1 MARVSYKTVNEHST
15 PREMVECLRG
25 AMEGSLNIGGTATLN
40 GTETIIN
47 DTRIGGQSV
56 LQFQAINAAGAA
68 IVPTIWVKSRGKFTA
83 TLDHAAA
90 TTLQVEYV
98 VLG

>member
-15 PREMVECLRG
+15 PREVVECLRG

-40 GTETIIN
+40 GTETIIH

-83 TLDHAAA
+83 TVDHASAA
-90 TTLQVEYV
+90 AVGVEYV

>member
-15 PREMVECLRG
+15 PREVVECLRG

-40 GTETIIN
+40 GTETIIH

-68 IVPTIWVKSRGKFTA
+68 VVPTIWVKARGKFTA
-83 TLDHAAA
+83 TVDHAAA

>member
-1 MARVSYKTVNEHST
+1 VARVSYKTVSEHST
-15 PREMVECLRG
+15 PREVVECLRG

-40 GTETIIN
+40 GTETIIQ
-47 DTRIGGQSV
+47 DTRIGGQSI

-68 IVPTIWVKSRGKFTA
+68 IVPTIWVKARGKFTA
-83 TLDHAAA
+83 TIDHAAA
-90 TTLQVEYV
+90 TTVAVEYV